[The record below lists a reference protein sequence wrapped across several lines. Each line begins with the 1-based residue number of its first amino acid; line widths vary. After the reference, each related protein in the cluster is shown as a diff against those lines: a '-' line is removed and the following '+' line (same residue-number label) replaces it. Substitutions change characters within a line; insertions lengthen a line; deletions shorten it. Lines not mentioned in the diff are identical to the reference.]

1 MAKEGMGLQM
11 SNTASDSVVWFG
23 KPWILPSAVIR
34 SVVTFI
40 IVALAV
46 SLEFMFGVA
55 LDSVPDVPVI
65 SGVPFVW
72 WTVLIFLLIWVFSL
86 LPLLLLKAT
95 HAYVLH
101 NDSLEIRTGVATERS
116 FVISPSGFSDL
127 EVIRSVFGRL
137 VDSGDIIVRTQ
148 SETDSEKR
156 MVKIRAPLKVA
167 DQIRHAMGRPIVRIE
182 GQQPPTTQEKK

>member
-1 MAKEGMGLQM
+1 M
-11 SNTASDSVVWFG
+11 SNTAFDSVIWFG
-23 KPWILPSAVIR
+23 KPWILPSAVVR
-34 SVVTFI
+34 SVVIFI
-40 IVALAV
+40 IAALAV